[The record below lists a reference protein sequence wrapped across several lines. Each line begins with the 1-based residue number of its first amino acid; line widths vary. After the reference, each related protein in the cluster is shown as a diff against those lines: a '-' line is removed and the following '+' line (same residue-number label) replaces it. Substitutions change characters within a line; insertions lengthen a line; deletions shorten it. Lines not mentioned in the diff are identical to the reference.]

1 MLLKILIVGAVVAVS
16 SVIVYMIYRYYKNNQ
31 SGSGQTGNGN
41 DIYSNTNLPIKHIHN
56 SSNFNRNFN
65 DNNQNWWETSVK
77 NNTNKL
83 LSKSGSGPD
92 AVIDNSSQNTITQDD
107 IDNYVSSYELIKD
120 TPLLNDI
127 TDDDIEHA
135 KSKSEFN
142 DVDPAK
148 SSDNIQYNLFGGGGG
163 GKFEIVTSKNLYD
176 QSEFPLIVDNSYK
189 TADEIYHIDENSN
202 VITSYSKSINETQ
215 GIDPSMTDGYV
226 YFPSQD
232 NLNNQNLINI
242 QKEILDNRV
251 NNTSPLF
258 LENSILN
265 EDTDFFIK

>member
-1 MLLKILIVGAVVAVS
+1 MLLKILIVGVVVTVS
-16 SVIVYMIYRYYKNNQ
+16 SVIVYMIYRYYR

-41 DIYSNTNLPIKHIHN
+41 DIYSNTNLPIKYIHN
-56 SSNFNRNFN
+56 NSNFNRNFN
-65 DNNQNWWETSVK
+65 DSKQNWWETSMK

-92 AVIDNSSQNTITQDD
+92 AMVENSSQNTITQDD

-120 TPLLNDI
+120 SPLLNDI
-127 TDDDIEHA
+127 TDDEIDN
-135 KSKSEFN
+135 SKSEFN
-142 DVDPAK
+142 DIDPTKA
-148 SSDNIQYNLFGGGGG
+148 SDNIQYNLFATPDEN
-163 GKFEIVTSKNLYD
+163 KFEIVTSKNLYD
-176 QSEFPLIVDNSYK
+176 QSEFPLIVDNAYK
-189 TADEIYHIDENSN
+189 TSDEIYHIDENSN
-202 VITSYSKSINETQ
+202 MITSYSKSINETQ

-242 QKEILDNRV
+242 QKEIIDNRV
-251 NNTSPLF
+251 NNTSPVF
-258 LENSILN
+258 LENNILN

>member
-1 MLLKILIVGAVVAVS
+1 MLLKILIVGVVVAVS
-16 SVIVYMIYRYYKNNQ
+16 SFIVYMIYRYYR

-56 SSNFNRNFN
+56 NSNFNRNFN
-65 DNNQNWWETSVK
+65 DSKQNWWETSIK
-77 NNTNKL
+77 NNNNKL
-83 LSKSGSGPD
+83 LYKSGSGPD
-92 AVIDNSSQNTITQDD
+92 VVIDNSSQNTITQDD

-127 TDDDIEHA
+127 TDDKIENTNV
-135 KSKSEFN
+135 KSEFN
-142 DVDPAK
+142 DKDPTN
-148 SSDNIQYNLFGGGGG
+148 SSDNIQYNLFATPDEN
-163 GKFEIVTSKNLYD
+163 KFEIVTSKNLYD

-189 TADEIYHIDENSN
+189 TTDKIYHIDENSN

-251 NNTSPLF
+251 NNTSPIF

-265 EDTDFFIK
+265 EDTNFFIK